1 MKQKHMEIIKK
12 RNPLALDISNLA
24 SQYPMTSNYNPF
36 HVSDISYDN
45 PLTCFLDNH
54 SFSSRYVFHDLH
66 SVKDISSSQVLAKS
80 IYIKYAPLLDPIHFL
95 IGKYESKTKSL
106 KKQEKIQNHNN
117 TAYIDGFFYF
127 LSSKL
132 LHNHSCVHGVDYY
145 GSCSVVQDKF
155 KYDIADEYEYLQESE
170 YFMKSLDVLYENDFI
185 VSDSEEHDKK
195 DTLKK
200 KPKILIGEDDILR
213 KEDVEEV
220 FETEELKTEGN
231 EMEVIFEMGDI
242 QSDKEEDD
250 DDDDNSRISLS
261 SEEEDDDDDE
271 DNETEKE
278 SEETS
283 EEDDSEENESS
294 EEEEATYIH
303 LFKFPVHMIFL
314 EKCDGT
320 FDELLEKK
328 LLKDKEMSSA
338 LMQIVF
344 TLLIYQKVFHFTHND
359 LHTNNIVFV
368 KTDIPYIEYVF
379 DKTRYRV
386 PTYGKIYKIID
397 FGRSIYR
404 FQDKLCCSDSFAVG
418 GDAHSQYNTE
428 PYLDENKPRL
438 ETNFSFDLCRLGCSM
453 YDFLFDIDEPLP
465 LKMSDIQ
472 KTVLRWCQD
481 DVGKN
486 ILYKKNGE
494 ERYPNFKLYKMIAR
508 IVHQHTP
515 EKQLT
520 FPLFSQYKVDSLK
533 KDGYLVFIDEI
544 PKYFT

>member
-12 RNPLALDISNLA
+12 GNPLALDISNLA
-24 SQYPMTSNYNPF
+24 CQYPMISNYNPF
-36 HVSDISYDN
+36 YVSDISYDN
-45 PLTCFLDNH
+45 PLIHFLDD
-54 SFSSRYVFHDLH
+54 SMTPRFVFHDLQN
-66 SVKDISSSQVLAKS
+66 VKDIHSSELVPKS
-80 IYIKYAPLLDPIHFL
+80 VYIKYAPLLDPIHFL
-95 IGKYESKTKSL
+95 IGKYDSKTKTL
-106 KKQEKIQNHNN
+106 KKQEKIQNYNN
-117 TAYIDGFFYF
+117 TAYIDGFFYY

-132 LHNHSCVHGVDYY
+132 LHNHSFIHGVDFY

-170 YFMKSLDVLYENDFI
+170 YFMKSLDILYENDYI
-185 VSDSEEHDKK
+185 VSDTEEQDKK

-200 KPKILIGEDDILR
+200 KPKILIGEDDFLR

-220 FETEELKTEGN
+220 FEAIEEFKTEEN
-231 EMEVIFEMGDI
+231 EMEVIFEMGDTH
-242 QSDKEEDD
+242 SDKEEE

-261 SEEEDDDDDE
+261 SEEEEDDDDE

-278 SEETS
+278 SEENS

-294 EEEEATYIH
+294 EEDEATYIH

-320 FDELLEKK
+320 LDELLEKK
-328 LLKDKEMSSA
+328 LLKEKEMTSA

-368 KTDIPYIEYVF
+368 KTDIPYIEYVY
-379 DKTRYRV
+379 DKKNYRV

-404 FQDKLCCSDSFAVG
+404 FQDKICCSDSFALG

-438 ETNFSFDLCRLGCSM
+438 EINFSFDLCRLGCSM

-465 LKMSDIQ
+465 LKMNDIQ

-515 EKQLT
+515 ENQLT
-520 FPLFSQYKVDSLK
+520 FPLFSQYKIDSLK
-533 KDGYLVFIDEI
+533 KEGYLVLIDEI
-544 PKYFT
+544 PKHFT